1 MKPVTLLP
9 SGEIVNIILRSRR
22 WASALGSRNLSSP
35 VQSCDIGFGRP
46 APVGLSRGGIPI
58 GEKMVTRQFNKW
70 ANFNMS
76 TKNRKRLKK
85 ILANQAERL
94 SDDNEMREAMASVI
108 RSLFKVPDDILILS
122 ESSYPQE

>member
-1 MKPVTLLP
+1 
-9 SGEIVNIILRSRR
+9 
-22 WASALGSRNLSSP
+22 
-35 VQSCDIGFGRP
+35 
-46 APVGLSRGGIPI
+46 
-58 GEKMVTRQFNKW
+58 MVTRQFNKW

-94 SDDNEMREAMASVI
+94 SDDNEMREAMTSVI